1 MRPASI
7 EEYQARAARIEA
19 SPLPRNMAAL
29 LDEATQAVP
38 DATLWDFFEDG
49 RRASYRGVSAAV
61 ARTAQALAAWGVRK
75 GSHVGVMLPNVPEL
89 PVCWLALARLGA
101 VMVPINLRYSQRE
114 LRYVVDDGEIE
125 FLVIDASVAAL
136 VETGDQPEI
145 LPRARIRVLGD
156 HQGLARWEA
165 DLAEASERMPD
176 AAAVGPDD
184 LVNIQ
189 YTSGTTGFP
198 KGCLLTQRYWLTIGK
213 VAAFRD
219 ERSDLKRILASTP
232 FTYMDPQWLLM
243 MTLYQRGTL
252 YVARRQSASR
262 FVSWLHSHRINFCL
276 FPEAVLKQP
285 PSPIDADNAV
295 VRANV
300 YGLRASAHA
309 ELEDRF
315 GLRAREAFGMTETG
329 SALSVPLE
337 AVDMVGSGSCGLPSP
352 YRRTRIVDESGRDVP
367 EGEIGELV
375 VTGPGILQGYYRKPE
390 ATQAAFFGE
399 WFRTG
404 DLFRRDAQ
412 GYHYI
417 VGRLKDMVRRSG
429 ENIAAREVEAVLRD
443 LPEIADA
450 AILPVPDPDRG
461 EEVKAYLQL
470 MPGTA
475 ADAATIERVLAYCR
489 EQLAPFKVPRYVTF
503 IDALPRTTSNK
514 IAKGTLA
521 GASPDL
527 RMGAYDR
534 VDDLWR

>member
-7 EEYQARAARIEA
+7 EEYQARVARIEG
-19 SPLPRNMAAL
+19 SPLPSSMAAL
-29 LDEATQAVP
+29 LEAATQAAP

-49 RRASYRGVSAAV
+49 RRASYREVSAAV
-61 ARTAQALAAWGVRK
+61 ARAAQALAAWGVRR

-125 FLVIDASVAAL
+125 FLLIDASVAAL
-136 VETGDQPEI
+136 AETGDQPEI
-145 LPRARIRVLGD
+145 LPRARIKVLGEYP
-156 HQGLARWEA
+156 GAARWEA
-165 DLAEASERMPD
+165 ALAEAFDRMPE

-198 KGCLLTQRYWLTIGK
+198 KGCLLSQRYWLTIGK

-219 ERSDLKRILASTP
+219 ERNDLKRILASTP

-262 FVSWLHSHRINFCL
+262 FVSWLKGYRINFCL

-285 PSPIDADNAV
+285 PSPIDADNEV

-309 ELEDRF
+309 ELERRF

-337 AVDMVGSGSCGLPSP
+337 AAEMVGSGSCGLPSP

-367 EGEIGELV
+367 EGEIGELI
-375 VTGPGILQGYYRKPE
+375 VTGPGILQGYYRKPD
-390 ATQAAFFGE
+390 ATRAAFFGE

-443 LPEIADA
+443 LPDIADA

-489 EQLAPFKVPRYVTF
+489 QQLAPFKVPRYLAF
-503 IDALPRTTSNK
+503 IDTMPRTTSNK

-521 GASPDL
+521 AASPDL
-527 RMGAYDR
+527 RLGAYDR
-534 VDDLWR
+534 VDGLWR